1 MSGVAAALGGSKETL
16 WNYFSSKEEL
26 FVAYLDEATA
36 AFKSKLQPS
45 TNSHVAVRQA
55 LEDFARH
62 YTEAICSAEAVGLH
76 RLAISESGRFP
87 EVGRLFYERA
97 PETMAALLATLLQGY
112 MADGKLRRS
121 DPMVAAERFLGLC
134 LNDRYR
140 VLFGI
145 ETPTQINFGE
155 AAIKVTDDFLR
166 IYKT

>member
-1 MSGVAAALGGSKETL
+1 MSSVAAALGGSKETL
-16 WNYFSSKEEL
+16 WRYFSSKEEL

-36 AFKSKLQPS
+36 AFKSKLQPDTHVQ
-45 TNSHVAVRQA
+45 TNVQKA

-87 EVGRLFYERA
+87 EVGKLFYERA
-97 PETMAALLATLLQGY
+97 PETMAALLATLLEGY
-112 MADGKLRRS
+112 MANGSLRRS

-134 LNDRYR
+134 LNDRYK

-145 ETPTQINFGE
+145 ETPAQIDFNE

-166 IYKT
+166 IYRT

>member
-1 MSGVAAALGGSKETL
+1 MSSVAAALGGSKETL
-16 WNYFSSKEEL
+16 WRYFSSKEEL

-36 AFKSKLQPS
+36 AFKAKLQPG
-45 TNSHVAVRQA
+45 THLHATVRQV

-62 YTEAICSAEAVGLH
+62 YTEALCSAEAVGLH

-97 PETMAALLATLLQGY
+97 PETMAVLLATLLEGY
-112 MADGKLRRS
+112 MADGRLRRS

-134 LNDRYR
+134 LNDRYK

-145 ETPTQINFGE
+145 EIPAQVDFSE